1 MPEEDNKISYP
12 ISQTGG
18 RGYNFEDSVAT
29 RFLLAMI
36 EGAELWGT
44 EYGYITKIDWQTHAD
59 GWLFDDLL
67 LTLID
72 RTGALHQV
80 AISIKSN
87 VQITTNGFPQDTT
100 LRIWKQFL
108 EGSPPFDA
116 DRDLLLFAVGEISSG
131 ILSDWTD
138 IQREVS
144 SADDKRIS
152 NRLAADGAWSK
163 NKKVLFNSLACPD
176 EKYKDA
182 GLSICTIIRRLRIK
196 SFDFLNATSDSLSN
210 IRERALEC
218 CSAKS
223 YPDGDTLLDKL
234 LHLCKDKR
242 GAGGSV
248 SLDEIYNIPDLPD
261 LVTHPNYHSDIAL
274 LQEISRDNV
283 DLIQVALSNGIT
295 IPRKEICDDIRKT
308 LADKKIVSVTGQ
320 SGIGKSAIV
329 KTFYS
334 ESPYNCKLWLSNK
347 DFGSQRLK
355 HNLVSVIENLPT
367 ADVLIVFDSVE
378 RLDISYKALLVK
390 LISIAQKCG
399 FHVILTT
406 TDPLSQK
413 VESAPVE
420 VPPLT
425 ADDLAEVF
433 NKDKS
438 LYSLWNSKGMNTLMC
453 IPKILD
459 WCIELL
465 ANSPMT
471 TLAPVNFADHLW
483 NKWIQSSSDDRYAR
497 SKILK
502 EIAASDGD
510 NLKSGVFISQIS
522 DASILGALEKDNLIY
537 IKDELIFWKH
547 DLIGDWARERIL
559 VENNENFLNF
569 VKDKYPKPQWKHSIL
584 LFGQWLLSSP
594 DGVEKW
600 IKFIK
605 DSKDELQYLL
615 LDSIIFANRL
625 FELRES
631 IKNALLDKECEL
643 FSLLLNRLFLI
654 ASSKRVINGQTLPIL
669 NLRLALPFLDF
680 INIYSE
686 DIIPYCHHRISKIC
700 IYFLLF
706 CGGTQYGSAAAKLA
720 VDVAKFAYKNEKHIQ
735 VDKKHGSHLY
745 LKNDALDEIW
755 MSFLFAFQELPET
768 VMKYSLVFAEIDDP
782 EDENLKSLLS
792 SNSATKEMQ
801 RCDFLVEQRY
811 IPAWPNGP
819 KRQISERFREV
830 CLTGNVLNPF
840 FDKYPDDAT
849 RLLMAVCIEAPH
861 YSSPHHDLL
870 SACGLDMLDR
880 TDHACCYFIGPWLQ
894 LLHKHPKKALKIII
908 DLVNFATEQFVVAGK
923 QDEQARARIGAN
935 NPLLK
940 SLMEPS
946 VWETV
951 LFKENT
957 EEQIVW
963 IGDERVFGW
972 YRNRLI
978 NSPIIP
984 TILMALEK
992 WLYDLVENKDNLDS
1006 HIDFI
1011 FAQNKSVAIA
1021 GVLCS
1026 LVKKHPALLR
1036 GKLKVLASAWQFS
1049 MWDIRISTDDTWK
1062 IGFGFYY
1069 RRLGETLYNKAL
1081 EWNQMPHRKNV
1092 FRDIILNYLQ
1102 SAIECGVD
1110 VTYFDAVAKILGKQ
1124 DNLAEL
1130 SQFLIAQLTPA
1141 NYQRRQLSDGKV
1153 KLKFSYPSHLE
1164 LKLTEDAKRSCF
1176 NLSTLT
1182 FTFDCRRIIENES
1195 ALSDADA
1202 ENIWNRMNE
1211 FADYAIKD
1219 VDLKSK
1225 SGIDDFITHWDIY
1238 CAGICTILHLNPD
1251 YIFRSSDKTR
1261 WVMDTVFQIYSDQPK
1276 IIFPDVP
1283 TMHLTKSWDSFI
1295 GEISVLLYKYLP
1307 EDHNTRALL
1316 AKSFLL
1322 FHYEAIKKSLTIAR
1336 KELTDGTLLI
1346 ELINLHIKYSFAR
1359 GLLLL
1364 GEYWR
1369 DNVLHDF
1376 KDIGNRKICDYY
1388 NEFCKRENNI
1398 SQILDIG
1405 KLHSEYL
1412 KIRDRELQFDVL
1424 LMLQSKNIIDRI
1436 YANIVLKIRHIL
1448 NRRRINP
1455 ESWLYDKQDKNF
1467 RQIYESRFLRQ
1478 QICDFNQ
1485 LVLVTDIVDFS
1496 MTEFFSYQNQFNLL
1510 VQIENI
1516 MLMPLRNDSNEKT
1529 QEYQNSNSYPDEC
1542 ERACLCKIASSLVFL
1557 NADEAKVL
1565 WKPIFMLDSYYHDW
1579 IDAFLSCFFYS
1590 NDESK
1595 LTQFSFI
1602 WKEMIIFA
1610 EEHWNAKNYD
1620 MLNLQL
1626 RLLGIYSRESFWTD
1640 AKFAPIIDGLS
1651 LFYTK
1656 WANISINKYNY
1667 INNYI
1672 AFCAST
1678 AGAPLLKDSLPL
1690 IADTLESIYLRDN
1703 EATSSLSAQLC
1714 KEIWTNHQSLIKENH
1729 DLEDAFFRILS
1740 KSISL
1745 GSREALD
1752 LQNEIINSSE

>member
-1 MPEEDNKISYP
+1 MPEEEKKISYP

-18 RGYNFEDSVAT
+18 RGYNFEDSVAAH
-29 RFLLAMI
+29 FLLAMI
-36 EGAELWGT
+36 TGTELWGP
-44 EYGYITKIDWQTHAD
+44 EYGCITKIDWQTHAT

-67 LTLID
+67 LTLKD
-72 RTGALHQV
+72 RTGVLHRV
-80 AISIKSN
+80 AISIKSSA
-87 VQITTNGFPQDTT
+87 QITTNGFPQETT

-108 EGSPPFDA
+108 ESSPPFVVA
-116 DRDLLLFAVGEISSG
+116 LDLLLFAVGEISNG

-138 IQREVS
+138 IQQEVS
-144 SADDKRIS
+144 SADDERIS

-163 NKKVLFNSLACPD
+163 SKKDLFNSLACPD
-176 EKYKDA
+176 ERYKDS
-182 GLSICTIIRRLRIK
+182 GLSICTIIRRLRVK
-196 SFDFLNATSDSLSN
+196 SFDFLNATSDSDRD
-210 IRERALEC
+210 IRKRAMEC

-223 YPDGDTLLDKL
+223 YPDGDSLLDKL
-234 LHLCKDKR
+234 LHLCRNKR
-242 GAGGSV
+242 GSGGGV
-248 SLDEIYNIPDLPD
+248 TLNEIYNMPDLPD

-274 LQEISRDNV
+274 LQEISQDNV
-283 DLIQVALSNGIT
+283 DLIQVTLSNGIT
-295 IPRKEICDDIRKT
+295 IPRYEICDDIRKSLT
-308 LADKKIVSVTGQ
+308 DTKIVSVTGQ

-347 DFGSQRLK
+347 DFCCQRLK
-355 HNLVSVIENLPT
+355 HNLVSVIDNLPT

-615 LDSIIFANRL
+615 LDSIIFSNRL

-680 INIYSE
+680 INKYSE

-700 IYFLLF
+700 IYYLLF

-735 VDKKHGSHLY
+735 VEKKHGSHLY
-745 LKNDALDEIW
+745 LNNDALDEIW
-755 MSFLFAFQELPET
+755 MSFLLAFQELPET
-768 VMKYSLVFAEIDDP
+768 VMKYSLVFAEIEDP
-782 EDENLKSLLS
+782 EDEKLKSLLS

-819 KRQISERFREV
+819 KRQISKRFREV
-830 CLTGNVLNPF
+830 CLTGNLLNPF
-840 FDKYPDDAT
+840 FDKYLDDAT

-880 TDHACCYFIGPWLQ
+880 TDHACCYFIGPWLK
-894 LLHKHPKKALKIII
+894 LLQKHPKKALKIII
-908 DLVNFATEQFVVAGK
+908 DLINFASEQFVVAGK
-923 QDEQARARIGAN
+923 QDEQARACVGAN
-935 NPLLK
+935 SPLLK

-946 VWETV
+946 VWKTV
-951 LFKENT
+951 LLKENT

-972 YRNRLI
+972 HRNRLI

-992 WLYDLVENKDNLDS
+992 WLYDLVDEKKTIDSYVDYILEN
-1006 HIDFI
+1006 
-1011 FAQNKSVAIA
+1011 NKSVALA
-1021 GVLCS
+1021 GVLCT
-1026 LVKKHPALLR
+1026 LVKKKPALLC
-1036 GKLKVLASAWQFS
+1036 GKLKILASVWEFI
-1049 MWDIRISTDDTWK
+1049 MWDIRITLDDSWK

-1069 RRLGETLYNKAL
+1069 KKLGEPLYNKAR
-1081 EWNQMPHRKNV
+1081 EWNRMPHRKLR
-1092 FRDIILNYLQ
+1092 FKDIVQRYLQ
-1102 SAIECGVD
+1102 YAIVYGMD
-1110 VTYFDAVAKILGKQ
+1110 VTYFDAIAKTWEKQ
-1124 DNLAEL
+1124 DKPARP
-1130 SQFLIAQLTPA
+1130 SQSLIAQLTTS
-1141 NYQRRQLSDGKV
+1141 NYRRRQLSDGKV
-1153 KLKFSYPSHLE
+1153 EVSFSYPSSLE
-1164 LKLTEDAKRSCF
+1164 KILADDAKESSLNMSVLHF
-1176 NLSTLT
+1176 P
-1182 FTFDCRRIIENES
+1182 FECRKIIENGNP
-1195 ALSDADA
+1195 LSDSDA
-1202 ENIWNRMNE
+1202 ENIWVRMNE
-1211 FADYAIKD
+1211 FADHIRKIND
-1219 VDLKSK
+1219 SK
-1225 SGIDDFITHWDIY
+1225 TESDIGIYLTSWNMY

-1251 YIFRSSDKTR
+1251 YIFHSDDKTR
-1261 WVMDTVFQIYSDQPK
+1261 WVMDIVFQIYFDPPK
-1276 IIFPDVP
+1276 RFFHDVP
-1283 TMHLTKSWDSFI
+1283 TMHLTNSWDSFI
-1295 GEISVLLYKYLP
+1295 GEISVFLYKYLP
-1307 EDHNTRALL
+1307 EGHNTRALL
-1316 AKSFLL
+1316 AKSLL
-1322 FHYEAIKKSLTIAR
+1322 LLHYEAIKKSLTIAR

-1369 DNVLHDF
+1369 DNALHDF

-1436 YANIVLKIRHIL
+1436 YANIVLKIRRII
-1448 NRRRINP
+1448 NRRRINL
-1455 ESWLYDKQDKNF
+1455 ESWLYDKQGKNF
-1467 RQIYESRFLRQ
+1467 RQIYESRFLRH

-1516 MLMPLRNDSNEKT
+1516 MLMPLRNDSNEET
-1529 QEYQNSNSYPDEC
+1529 QEFQNSNSYPDEC
-1542 ERACLCKIASSLVFL
+1542 ECACLSKISSSLVFL
-1557 NADEAKVL
+1557 NVDEAKVL

-1595 LTQFSFI
+1595 LTQFSII

-1640 AKFAPIIDGLS
+1640 AKFVSIIDGLS
-1651 LFYTK
+1651 SFYTK
-1656 WANISINKYNY
+1656 WANSSIKNYNNINKY
-1667 INNYI
+1667 ID
-1672 AFCAST
+1672 FCTST

-1752 LQNEIINSSE
+1752 LQNEIIISSE

>member
-1 MPEEDNKISYP
+1 MPEEEKKISYP

-67 LTLID
+67 LTLKD

-144 SADDKRIS
+144 SDDDKRIS

-163 NKKVLFNSLACPD
+163 TKKVLFNSLACPD

-182 GLSICTIIRRLRIK
+182 GLSICTIIRRLRVK

-320 SGIGKSAIV
+320 AGIGKSAIV
-329 KTFYS
+329 KTIYS
-334 ESPYNCKLWLSNK
+334 ASSYHCKLWLSNK
-347 DFGSQRLK
+347 NFDIQVLNHS
-355 HNLVSVIENLPT
+355 LVSVIDNLPT
-367 ADVLIVFDSVE
+367 TDALIVVDSAE
-378 RLDISYKALLVK
+378 RLDIHRTALVQ
-390 LISIAQKCG
+390 LISIAKKRG
-399 FHVILTT
+399 FSVILTT
-406 TDPLSQK
+406 TESFPPII
-413 VESAPVE
+413 ESAPIE

-425 ADDLAEVF
+425 ADDLSGVF
-433 NKDKS
+433 SNNKS

-465 ANSPMT
+465 ANSPMA
-471 TLAPVNFADHLW
+471 TLDPVNFADHLW
-483 NKWIQSSSDDRYAR
+483 NKWIQSSSEDRYAR
-497 SKILK
+497 SQILK

-615 LDSIIFANRL
+615 LDSIIFSNRL

-700 IYFLLF
+700 IYYLLF

-745 LKNDALDEIW
+745 LNNDALDEIW
-755 MSFLFAFQELPET
+755 MSFLLAFQELPET
-768 VMKYSLVFAEIDDP
+768 VMKYSLVFAEIEDP
-782 EDENLKSLLS
+782 EDEKLKSLLS
-792 SNSATKEMQ
+792 SNSATKEIQ

-840 FDKYPDDAT
+840 FDKYPDDAA

-861 YSSPHHDLL
+861 YNSTHHDLL
-870 SACGLDMLDR
+870 SACGLDMLER

-894 LLHKHPKKALKIII
+894 LLQKHPNIALKIII
-908 DLVNFATEQFVVAGK
+908 DLVNFATERFVAAGK
-923 QDEQARARIGAN
+923 QDEQERARFYSN
-935 NPLLK
+935 SPLVK

-946 VWETV
+946 VWETAI
-951 LFKENT
+951 LKENT
-957 EEQIVW
+957 EEQIIW

-972 YRNRLI
+972 HRNRLI

-992 WLYDLVENKDNLDS
+992 WLYDLVEKKDNIDS
-1006 HIDFI
+1006 YVDYI

-1026 LVKKHPALLR
+1026 LVKKKPVLLC
-1036 GKLKVLASAWQFS
+1036 GKLKVLASAWQILV
-1049 MWDIRISTDDTWK
+1049 WDMKITLENSWE

-1069 RRLGETLYNKAL
+1069 RKLGEVLYNKAL
-1081 EWNQMPHRKNV
+1081 EWDRMPHRKLI
-1092 FRDIILNYLQ
+1092 FRDILQRYLQ
-1102 SAIECGVD
+1102 YAIACGMD
-1110 VTYFDAVAKILGKQ
+1110 VTYFDTVAKMWKKQ
-1124 DNLAEL
+1124 NNPAGP
-1130 SQFLIAQLTPA
+1130 SQFLIAQLTPS
-1141 NYQRRQLSDGKV
+1141 NYKKRQLTDGKAEV
-1153 KLKFSYPSHLE
+1153 SFSYPSSLE
-1164 LKLTEDAKRSCF
+1164 QKLTDDAKGSGLNMSVLHF
-1176 NLSTLT
+1176 P
-1182 FTFDCRRIIENES
+1182 FECRKIIENEKP
-1195 ALSDADA
+1195 LSDNDA
-1202 ENIWNRMNE
+1202 ENIWGRMNAL
-1211 FADYAIKD
+1211 ADNL
-1219 VDLKSK
+1219 LKKTDSK
-1225 SGIDDFITHWDIY
+1225 SDSDMGAFVTYREIY
-1238 CAGICTILHLNPD
+1238 CAGICAILHHNPD
-1251 YIFRSSDKTR
+1251 FIMRNEDRRR
-1261 WVMDTVFQIYSDQPK
+1261 WTIQTVYRIYNDQPSK
-1276 IIFPDVP
+1276 WGLDTPA
-1283 TMHLTKSWDSFI
+1283 MHLSNSWDSFI
-1295 GEISVLLYKYLP
+1295 GEISLLLYRHL
-1307 EDHNTRALL
+1307 EDEYNTKELL
-1316 AKSFLL
+1316 ARSLLL
-1322 FHYEAIKKSLTIAR
+1322 FHYAAIKASLGSAR
-1336 KELTDGTLLI
+1336 LELKAEHTLI

-1359 GLLLL
+1359 GLLWLN
-1364 GEYWR
+1364 EAWR
-1369 DNVLHDF
+1369 GYMLHDF
-1376 KDIGNRKICDYY
+1376 KDIGNQKLCNYY
-1388 NEFCKRENNI
+1388 NDFCVNKKHAR
-1398 SQILDIG
+1398 QITDIG
-1405 KLHSEYL
+1405 QLHAKYL
-1412 KIRDRELQFDVL
+1412 KIRDHELQFDIL
-1424 LMLQSKNIIDRI
+1424 LMSQSNNILIRL
-1436 YANIVLKIRHIL
+1436 YAKAKLKIRGML
-1448 NRRRINP
+1448 NHAMKKFDLHEIKSFN
-1455 ESWLYDKQDKNF
+1455 S
-1467 RQIYESRFLRQ
+1467 IYESRFARQ

-1485 LVLVTDIVDFS
+1485 LSLVVDIVDFS
-1496 MTEFFSYQNQFNLL
+1496 NTYNFSYNNQLDLL
-1510 VQIENI
+1510 IQIENL
-1516 MLMPLRNDSNEKT
+1516 MLMQLRRNPNEGVPEHSDT
-1529 QEYQNSNSYPDEC
+1529 NTYPNEC
-1542 ERACLCKIASSLVFL
+1542 ETVCLRKIASSLIFID
-1557 NADEAKVL
+1557 ADDAKVL
-1565 WKPIFMLDSYYHDW
+1565 WRPIFMLDPYYHDW
-1579 IDAFLSCFFYS
+1579 IDVFLSWFFFSS
-1590 NDESK
+1590 NESK
-1595 LTQFSFI
+1595 LVQFAHV

-1610 EEHWNAKNYD
+1610 NEHWDAKSYD
-1620 MLNLQL
+1620 IQNLKL
-1626 RLLGIYSRESFWTD
+1626 RLLGIYSREFFWKD
-1640 AKFAPIIDGLS
+1640 AKFVPIIDGFS
-1651 LFYTK
+1651 SFYTK
-1656 WANISINKYNY
+1656 WATSSIKKYNNINK
-1667 INNYI
+1667 YI

-1678 AGAPLLKDSLPL
+1678 AGAPLLKDSLLL
-1690 IADTLESIYLRDN
+1690 IAETLESTSLREK
-1703 EATSSLSAQLC
+1703 EATTSLSAQLC
-1714 KEIWTNHQSLIKENH
+1714 KEIWTNHRTLIKENH
-1729 DLEDAFFRILS
+1729 DLNDAFFRILS

-1752 LQNEIINSSE
+1752 LQNDINNSSE